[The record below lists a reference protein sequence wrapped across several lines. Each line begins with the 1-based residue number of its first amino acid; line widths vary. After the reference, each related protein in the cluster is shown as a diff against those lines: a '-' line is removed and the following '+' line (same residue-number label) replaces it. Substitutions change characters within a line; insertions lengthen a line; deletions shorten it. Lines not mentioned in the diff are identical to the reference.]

1 MFAFSFSN
9 FEVVTAPCI
18 HQQLLVRSDRLLL
31 KLSRWVDTAHKFN
44 DLHFKIEL
52 LKELTAEGEVFGEFT
67 QVEAGDSF
75 FLVRGCF
82 VFDYL
87 NKDLDKFKVIFI
99 MEGKEVLLPEL
110 LSMNGAPSEAA
121 TLANF
126 FLKFVNRRESF
137 LVLVKELK
145 KLVEK
150 VIDIRV
156 NPVSILKLNDCVKNA
171 NVRHDFVASLA
182 CVLQIVEKK
191 QDNPH
196 NLFFI
201 EVVEDL
207 DSFFNDTKVKVF
219 ESLKSK
225 FMIGWYP

>member
-1 MFAFSFSN
+1 
-9 FEVVTAPCI
+9 
-18 HQQLLVRSDRLLL
+18 LL
-31 KLSRWVDTAHKFN
+31 
-44 DLHFKIEL
+44 E
-52 LKELTAEGEVFGEFT
+52 ELTSEGEVFGKFT

-75 FLVRGCF
+75 LLVWGCF

-110 LSMNGAPSEAA
+110 LSVDGAPSEATA
-121 TLANF
+121 LADF

-145 KLVEK
+145 NLVEK

-156 NPVSILKLNDCVKNA
+156 NPVSILKLNDCVKDA
-171 NVRHDFVASLA
+171 NVRHNFMASLA
-182 CVLQIVEKK
+182 SVLQIVKKK
-191 QDNPH
+191 QDNSH

-207 DSFFNDTKVKVF
+207 DSLFNDSKVEVL
-219 ESLKSK
+219 ESLKSE
-225 FMIGWYP
+225 FMIG